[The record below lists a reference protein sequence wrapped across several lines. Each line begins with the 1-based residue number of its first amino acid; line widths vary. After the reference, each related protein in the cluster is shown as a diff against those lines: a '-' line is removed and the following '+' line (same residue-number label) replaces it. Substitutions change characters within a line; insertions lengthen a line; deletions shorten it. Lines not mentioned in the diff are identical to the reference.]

1 MRHQAKIPEPRLPI
15 YESAE
20 AALANVT
27 PMGNRVIVK
36 RLKPEQHR
44 TLVLASSEKSHW
56 GVVLA
61 KGPGKKTKAG
71 VGPMEFEI
79 GDKVLLGSFDDYPH
93 LTAGDEE
100 IIMVR
105 EGDIL
110 AVADGEA

>member
-1 MRHQAKIPEPRLPI
+1 M
-15 YESAE
+15 S
-20 AALANVT
+20 
-27 PMGNRVIVK
+27 NRVIVK
-36 RLKPEQHR
+36 RCKDTHE
-44 TLVLASSEKSHW
+44 TLALVSREKCHW
-56 GVVLA
+56 GIVLA

-71 VGPMEFEI
+71 LGPMEFKV